1 MTALHV
7 CDLSVRLIPAW
18 PISLPLSINITSHH
32 IPICLFFQLIDTLT
46 SFDLIFTRL
55 IDLKE
60 FIQYLNAVCSFVCH
74 SSCFIS
80 LLCHFFILSAGSD
93 LSSDMCLCTPQ
104 LLSRLQK
111 VMEGRVIS
119 CFYLIA
125 LNFPPRIVSGVCQI
139 IKSSPTGVIF
149 ISEHHLTS
157 VCSMESKGIWM
168 IFVWF

>member
-32 IPICLFFQLIDTLT
+32 FPICLFFQLINTLT

-55 IDLKE
+55 LDLKE
-60 FIQYLNAVCSFVCH
+60 FIQCLNAVCSFVSH
-74 SSCFIS
+74 FSCFIS
-80 LLCHFFILSAGSD
+80 LLLSFFFILSAGSD

-125 LNFPPRIVSGVCQI
+125 LNFFPHIVSGVSDNKI
-139 IKSSPTGVIF
+139 LTNRRDFYIRASSDLRLLYG
-149 ISEHHLTS
+149 E
-157 VCSMESKGIWM
+157 
-168 IFVWF
+168 